1 VIMLTKRDSERLK
14 GLERQMKASRIIP
27 GAGILSTETPNGI
40 VLSVNNN
47 VVESVNHPFRVTLL
61 GSTFVVNFGTVN
73 NIEPRIDGIP
83 ISGDE
88 SGNQPEMDLPP
99 EKGTGNYYIILEIT
113 TDKDHYIDNRNGV
126 QIKVI
131 KANELKTERDAKDD
145 TTIIRTAIA
154 FLKFYEGA
162 MTFSQVLFF
171 NVQYRGFL
179 REDGLYQH
187 FVYAV

>member
-1 VIMLTKRDSERLK
+1 MFSKRNSERLK
-14 GLERQMKASRIIP
+14 ALELLMKASRIIP

-47 VVESVNHPFRVTLL
+47 VVESVNHPFLVTLL

-73 NIEPRIDGIP
+73 NIEPKIDGQP
-83 ISGDE
+83 ISGDAE
-88 SGNQPEMDLPP
+88 GNQPEMDLPQ

-113 TDKDHYIDNRNGV
+113 TDKEHFIDNKNGV

-131 KANELKTERDAKDD
+131 KANELKTERDAKEE

>member
-1 VIMLTKRDSERLK
+1 
-14 GLERQMKASRIIP
+14 
-27 GAGILSTETPNGI
+27 
-40 VLSVNNN
+40 
-47 VVESVNHPFRVTLL
+47 
-61 GSTFVVNFGTVN
+61 
-73 NIEPRIDGIP
+73 
-83 ISGDE
+83 
-88 SGNQPEMDLPP
+88 
-99 EKGTGNYYIILEIT
+99 LEIT
-113 TDKDHYIDNRNGV
+113 TDKEHFIDNKNGV

-131 KANELKTERDAKDD
+131 KANELKTERDAKEE